1 MRKIGRV
8 RMEAGGT
15 VLFSVLQRNDECVN
29 FEGILQTF
37 FFTTFYCIFLT
48 WESVKLLHGSQASV
62 LLNAVLCGIGN
73 IRF

>member
-15 VLFSVLQRNDECVN
+15 VLFPVLQRNDECVN

-37 FFTTFYCIFLT
+37 FFFTTFYCIFLT
-48 WESVKLLHGSQASV
+48 
-62 LLNAVLCGIGN
+62 
-73 IRF
+73 